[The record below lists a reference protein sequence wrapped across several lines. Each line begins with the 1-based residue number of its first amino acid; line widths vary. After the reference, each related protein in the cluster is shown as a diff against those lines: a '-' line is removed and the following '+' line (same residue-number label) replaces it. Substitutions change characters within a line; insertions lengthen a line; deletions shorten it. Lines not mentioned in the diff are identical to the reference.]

1 MHFRRQ
7 HEKKQAIPASSR
19 SILLTAKNWLAKLR
33 SLASASVKWSLM
45 KSMRNSSKKSKYAMH
60 PITKRKG
67 YSQNESPYVKTKAW
81 AIVLLCTRP
90 SEWVHFLY
98 AVFSRILGP
107 GMAAKETCQNHSY
120 SRVHLPFCI
129 RFLQEHKEKDWN
141 LVSKFQSFY
150 GGAKGTRT
158 PDLNTASVAY

>member
-1 MHFRRQ
+1 
-7 HEKKQAIPASSR
+7 
-19 SILLTAKNWLAKLR
+19 
-33 SLASASVKWSLM
+33 
-45 KSMRNSSKKSKYAMH
+45 MH

-81 AIVLLCTRP
+81 AIVLLCTRL

-150 GGAKGTRT
+150 GGLDK
-158 PDLNTASVAY
+158 SKSEIVAVLFSPL